1 MELRGRAALVT
12 GGGTGV
18 GRAIVLD
25 LARAGCAVAVNYSRS
40 EAEARATAD
49 EARQLGVQAMLVRAD
64 VAEDAAVRGMVEQ
77 VVADL
82 GRLDIVVNSAGVT
95 VQVPHADLEALDDA
109 AWDRVLGVNL
119 KGPFNVIR
127 AAMPHLRLSQGA
139 VVNIGSIA
147 GVHGIGSSLPYCASK
162 AALNNLTMT
171 LARVLAPEVRINT
184 VAPGFIDTRWWKE
197 RPEYQLVR
205 DFAARRAPLGKVCQ
219 PEDVSQ
225 MVLALLGNDLITG
238 EVVVLDGGFARAV

>member
-147 GVHGIGSSLPYCASK
+147 GVHGIGSSPPGAHRWARFASPK
-162 AALNNLTMT
+162 MSL
-171 LARVLAPEVRINT
+171 
-184 VAPGFIDTRWWKE
+184 RWCS
-197 RPEYQLVR
+197 RCS
-205 DFAARRAPLGKVCQ
+205 AT
-219 PEDVSQ
+219 
-225 MVLALLGNDLITG
+225 I
-238 EVVVLDGGFARAV
+238 